1 MQLQDLKSLLTFVF
15 PVRIDCEERLTN
27 LRTVLRHF
35 EGLGCRM
42 IVLEADAV
50 SALGD
55 EVWPDV
61 VEYIFVEDAS
71 KIFHRTRYINELLR
85 MAETKVAAVLDTD
98 VLVDYAQIDEAVRLI
113 LEGCT
118 LAYPYNGQFA
128 ILSEQMSVQMRK
140 KLDLE
145 YLCHMKLCYYFG
157 RRVFGGAY
165 LVNCQQ
171 YLRCGGENERFVGW
185 GPEDAER
192 MHRIKILGYK
202 VAWTQSG
209 QLYHLYHPRGNSV
222 YRSKEDAKFMRDE
235 FIKICCMSLDE
246 LKSYISK

>member
-15 PVRIDCEERLTN
+15 PVRIDCEERREN
-27 LRTVLRHF
+27 LRAVLRQLN
-35 EGLGCRM
+35 GLGCRM
-42 IVLEADAV
+42 LVLEADAV
-50 SALGD
+50 PALGD
-55 EVWPDV
+55 EAWPDG
-61 VEYIFVEDAS
+61 VEYTFVEDAS
-71 KIFHRTRYINELLR
+71 MVFHRTRYINELLR
-85 MAETKVAAVLDTD
+85 MSATEVVGVWDTD
-98 VLVDYAQIDEAVRLI
+98 VLVDYTQIAEAVQRI

-118 LAYPYNGQFA
+118 IAYPYNGQFA

-157 RRVFGGAY
+157 RRFFGGAY

-209 QLYHLYHPRGNSV
+209 QLYHPRGNSV

>member
-1 MQLQDLKSLLTFVF
+1 
-15 PVRIDCEERLTN
+15 
-27 LRTVLRHF
+27 
-35 EGLGCRM
+35 M

-118 LAYPYNGQFA
+118 SL
-128 ILSEQMSVQMRK
+128 ILIMDSLQSFLNKCRYKMRK

-145 YLCHMKLCYYFG
+145 YLCHMKLCYYFDVDFWRCLFG
-157 RRVFGGAY
+157 KLSAIFAVWRR
-165 LVNCQQ
+165 
-171 YLRCGGENERFVGW
+171 E
-185 GPEDAER
+185 
-192 MHRIKILGYK
+192 
-202 VAWTQSG
+202 
-209 QLYHLYHPRGNSV
+209 
-222 YRSKEDAKFMRDE
+222 
-235 FIKICCMSLDE
+235 
-246 LKSYISK
+246 